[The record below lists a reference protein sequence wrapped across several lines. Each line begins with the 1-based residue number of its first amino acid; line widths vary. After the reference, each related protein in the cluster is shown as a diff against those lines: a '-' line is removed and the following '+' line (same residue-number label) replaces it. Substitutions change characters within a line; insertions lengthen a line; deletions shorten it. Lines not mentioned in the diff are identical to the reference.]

1 MNTDELKR
9 ISIRNF
15 LARSGITPVRENPSG
30 GMYLSPLRDERTA
43 SFHVDYARNLWY
55 DHGTGEGG
63 SVIDLVMKLQNCT
76 FLKAC
81 ASLEKGPD
89 TVLRSR

>member
-1 MNTDELKR
+1 MKTDELKQ
-9 ISIRNF
+9 ISIRDF
-15 LARSGITPVRENPSG
+15 LARSGITPVRENPFG

-43 SFHVDYARNLWY
+43 SFHVSYARNLWY

-76 FLKAC
+76 FRKAC
-81 ASLEKGPD
+81 ANLEKSPV
-89 TVLRSR
+89 TALRGR